1 MIKEVIEEVE
11 NMIDEYQ
18 KRKDQQ
24 RGAIGVLIGLLVVT
38 GALLFIGILTNLFNG
53 IGGKFSP

>member
-1 MIKEVIEEVE
+1 
-11 NMIDEYQ
+11 MIDEYQ

-24 RGAIGVLIGLLVVT
+24 RGAISVLIGLLVVT
-38 GALLFIGILTNLFNG
+38 GALLFIGIMTGFFNV

>member
-1 MIKEVIEEVE
+1 
-11 NMIDEYQ
+11 MIDEYQ

-24 RGAIGVLIGLLVVT
+24 RGAISVLIGLVVVT
-38 GALLFIGILTNLFNG
+38 GALLFIGILTDFFNV